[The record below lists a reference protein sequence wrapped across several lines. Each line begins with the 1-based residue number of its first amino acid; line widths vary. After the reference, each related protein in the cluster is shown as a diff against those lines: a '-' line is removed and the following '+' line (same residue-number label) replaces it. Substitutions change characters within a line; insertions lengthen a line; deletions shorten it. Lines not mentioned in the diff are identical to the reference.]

1 MRSLADLILGSSSDA
16 QAIVNT
22 EYPLG
27 TFSGVNID
35 GLNPLHVA
43 ELHALLSNKKLNRL
57 LKDYK
62 PVAKGS
68 TRGPWLIRFS
78 PDLVE
83 ALANIAPHDLSSISY
98 KWASSDRMQEEAW
111 SEHDAENYLAQ
122 LVHFSQTAI
131 FEEKVIFLCV
141 YN

>member
-1 MRSLADLILGSSSDA
+1 MGSLADLILGSSSDA
-16 QAIVNT
+16 QTIVNS

-35 GLNPLHVA
+35 GLNPLHIA
-43 ELHALLSNKKLNRL
+43 ELHALLSDKEFSKLL
-57 LKDYK
+57 GDYR
-62 PVAKGS
+62 PIAEGS
-68 TRGPWLIRFS
+68 TRGPWLIRFP

-83 ALANIAPHDLSSISY
+83 ALANIAPHDQSSISV
-98 KWASSDRMQEEAW
+98 KWSSTDRLQGEAW
-111 SEHDAENYLAQ
+111 SEQDAENYLAQ

-131 FEEKVIFLCV
+131 FEGKVIFLCV